1 MKINLL
7 GALMVCTITNTV
19 PLVSSDQK
27 PHPLKD
33 VLHTFEGQK
42 AWAATIGFN
51 AKKAALDEL
60 EGYYNSTEAA
70 SSSEKQAVGRTW
82 IAQQRDAIAQHQEA
96 INKATTDDELV
107 SVLKQDSAASFWR
120 DLETYRS

>member
-1 MKINLL
+1 MKMNLL
-7 GALMVCTITNTV
+7 GALMVCSMVCTSPV
-19 PLVSSDQK
+19 FSSDQK
-27 PHPLKD
+27 PHPLQD
-33 VLHTFEGQK
+33 VLHTLAGQK

-51 AKKAALDEL
+51 AKIAALDEL
-60 EGYYNSTEAA
+60 EDYYNSTEAA

-107 SVLKQDSAASFWR
+107 SVLKKDSEVPFWPE
-120 DLETYRS
+120 LEKYRS